1 MLAILVPARN
11 EEENIGFVL
20 DILTEITSSPED
32 IFVIDNNSTDNTSVI
47 ALERKVRLIQ
57 VKEIGYEK
65 AISKA
70 LKNVKDL
77 EYTKFL
83 IVDGD
88 NEIDK
93 RSIKEAFNSVYS
105 YNFLCGKRD
114 NVKRMGEK
122 IINSYYKKNYG
133 IDDLMCGLKAGD
145 IDLHNQEAH
154 LSFGLDMFKFEDMSG
169 MKLKNIGVTVNQRE
183 STRLGN
189 FIKVNTL
196 LILGLVKYHFG
207 RNYRKVL

>member
-1 MLAILVPARN
+1 MHANN
-11 EEENIGFVL
+11 EREAGCHNFDVV
-20 DILTEITSSPED
+20 SQQA
-32 IFVIDNNSTDNTSVI
+32 V
-47 ALERKVRLIQ
+47 VRLMH
-57 VKEIGYEK
+57 VKELGYEK
-65 AISKA
+65 AISTA

-77 EYTKFL
+77 EYTKFM

-88 NEIDK
+88 NEIDRK
-93 RSIKEAFNSVYS
+93 SIKGAFNSVYS

-114 NVKRMGEK
+114 KVKRKGEE
-122 IINSYYKKNYG
+122 IVNSYYKKNYR

-145 IDLHNQEAH
+145 IDLHNQEAN

-169 MKLKNIGVTVNQRE
+169 MKIKNIRVTVNQRE

-196 LILGLVKYHFG
+196 LILGLVIYHFSK
-207 RNYRKVL
+207 NIHILQKL

>member
-1 MLAILVPARN
+1 MLL
-11 EEENIGFVL
+11 
-20 DILTEITSSPED
+20 
-32 IFVIDNNSTDNTSVI
+32 DNNSSDNTSVI

-65 AISKA
+65 TISIA

-77 EYTKFL
+77 EYTQFL

-114 NVKRMGEK
+114 NVKRMREK
-122 IINSYYKKNYG
+122 
-133 IDDLMCGLKAGD
+133 
-145 IDLHNQEAH
+145 
-154 LSFGLDMFKFEDMSG
+154 
-169 MKLKNIGVTVNQRE
+169 VVN
-183 STRLGN
+183 LL
-189 FIKVNTL
+189 L
-196 LILGLVKYHFG
+196 LILL
-207 RNYRKVL
+207 LELIS

>member
-11 EEENIGFVL
+11 EEENIGFVIDL
-20 DILTEITSSPED
+20 LTEVTSSPED

-47 ALERKVRLIQ
+47 ALEKKVRLIH
-57 VKEIGYEK
+57 VKEQGYEK

-77 EYTKFL
+77 EYTKFM

-88 NEIDK
+88 NEIDRK
-93 RSIKEAFNSVYS
+93 SIKEAFNSVYS

-114 NVKRMGEK
+114 KVKRKGEE
-122 IINSYYKKNYG
+122 IVNSYYKKNYR

-169 MKLKNIGVTVNQRE
+169 MKLKNIGVTVNLRE
-183 STRLGN
+183 STRHGN
-189 FIKVNTL
+189 FIKVNSL